1 VGVSAG
7 IADACQGGF
16 SLAPDGGVKQP
27 PVAVSPLLGV
37 PAPADDIE
45 FLTTC
50 SSDTAL
56 PEDKAAAALSVVTCS
71 GSHISAPAN
80 VGADVVTW
88 SVSSLRAA
96 LQDRG
101 LSVNGKKPALL
112 RRLGTALALCSGSK
126 TRIRMGDTRAQV
138 DTLSQGD
145 GVPYLVD
152 LVVPPPSG
160 EASLVVVSS
169 STLQAVSA
177 SPQPTNGCASL
188 GPPDIAGSDVNA
200 VLREPDPPLT
210 SVGAVGGVGLAAS
223 IILDTGACASVLGSG
238 RNSGVALG
246 AQCCGASFAS
256 PSRSGGE
263 DPAGHLA
270 VSVWADTDDAATAC
284 VD

>member
-1 VGVSAG
+1 MLRPRRQGLGKRLYWVTLPTWTNVLCVFASPRYAAYRPATNVGEYVRLHAAAVSGAAEG
-7 IADACQGGF
+7 AVRADADFCF
-16 SLAPDGGVKQP
+16 DFA
-27 PVAVSPLLGV
+27 
-37 PAPADDIE
+37 
-45 FLTTC
+45 
-50 SSDTAL
+50 
-56 PEDKAAAALSVVTCS
+56 
-71 GSHISAPAN
+71 H
-80 VGADVVTW
+80 
-88 SVSSLRAA
+88 
-96 LQDRG
+96 G
-101 LSVNGKKPALL
+101 LVRVLDPGPS
-112 RRLGTALALCSGSK
+112 SK

-145 GVPYLVD
+145 GVPDLVD
-152 LVVPPPSG
+152 LVVPSPSG
-160 EASLVVVSS
+160 EASLVIVSS